1 LLPPTPTNSLRA
13 LDVNL
18 RAQSG
23 SSSADSLRW
32 VDGSTLTVEGI
43 GWPHESAAF
52 CRFPDRSENELR
64 GALWQ
69 LSRCSAGVCVRFL
82 SNAQQL
88 SARWKLRNENLA
100 MPHMPA
106 TSVSGLDLY
115 VRDPQENRLRWAAA
129 ARAEDF
135 PFNTVCLL
143 QEQPPQMREYFLY
156 LPLYNGIEQLQ
167 IGVNS
172 QAEISLAAPR
182 ETKSLCFYGAS
193 IVQGACASR
202 SGLSLSALL
211 GRRFERAVW
220 NFGFSGNSHAEPE
233 VARLLAELDPALYI
247 IGPAPSLTAKFIA
260 TRLPHFLQLLRDARG
275 STPILLVENA
285 IYQDAWTNPQRN
297 IQPRE
302 ANAALRIAFDNLKN
316 RIDGLHFIAGEN
328 ALGSDGE
335 ATVDGTHPNDIG
347 FMRLAELLSIKLGPL
362 LQSAQ

>member
-1 LLPPTPTNSLRA
+1 MPVTSIQELDANFQTPSEN
-13 LDVNL
+13 V
-18 RAQSG
+18 G
-23 SSSADSLRW
+23 ADGLRW

-52 CRFPDRSENELR
+52 CRFPDRSERELR

-88 SARWKLRNENLA
+88 SVRWKLRNENLA

-135 PFNTVCLL
+135 PTNTVCLL
-143 QEQPPQMREYFLY
+143 QQQPEQRREFFLY
-156 LPLYNGIEQLQ
+156 LPLYNGVEQLQ
-167 IGVNS
+167 IGVNP
-172 QAEISLAAPR
+172 QAEISRAAPR
-182 ETKSLCFYGAS
+182 ETKPICFYGAS

-233 VARLLAELDPALYI
+233 VARLLSELDPALYV
-247 IGPAPSLTAKFIA
+247 IGPAPSLTAEFIA
-260 TRLPHFLQLLRDARG
+260 TRLPEFLETLRNARG

-297 IQPRE
+297 TQPRE

-316 RIDGLHFIAGEN
+316 RIGGLHFIAGES

-347 FMRLAELLSIKLGPL
+347 FMRLAELLSSKLEPL